1 MKPIIFILLFIS
13 TLTVLA
19 QSDHTKVISETN
31 VIPSYCL
38 EVTYDKTV
46 HLIFPSGIAYI
57 DLGSSNIIAGKA
69 EGAENVVRVKAA
81 VKDFLG
87 ETNFSVITDE
97 GSFYSFIV
105 NYSDKPEKLNIEMKD
120 FLHSEK
126 FGNHP
131 ENSMEVHLSGLGDE
145 SLLAVQM
152 AMEKIYKTNRKRI
165 KHVDSNQFGIEFSLR
180 GIFCHNGLLFLHTE
194 IKNTSDIP
202 FDIDFLVFKIV
213 DKKVV
218 KRTAIQETI
227 IEPVRAYNYLTSV
240 IGKESESTVFAF
252 NKFTIPDKKQLVVE
266 LFEKDGGRHQRFV
279 IKNADLAKARTI
291 GRL

>member
-13 TLTVLA
+13 TFSVFA
-19 QSDHTKVISETN
+19 QNNFTKVIHKNN

-69 EGAENVVRVKAA
+69 EGGENVVRVKAA
-81 VKDFLG
+81 VKDFTE

-105 NYSDKPEKLNIEMKD
+105 NYSNNPEKLNIEMKD
-120 FLHSEK
+120 FLHPERL
-126 FGNHP
+126 GNHS
-131 ENSMEVHLSGLGDE
+131 ENSMKVYLSELGDE
-145 SLLAVQM
+145 SPQTVQM

-165 KHVDSNQFGIEFSLR
+165 KHADSNQFGIEFSLQS
-180 GIFCHNGLLFLHTE
+180 ISCHNDLLFFRTE
-194 IKNTSDIP
+194 IKNASDIP
-202 FDIDFLVFKIV
+202 FEADFLAFKIV

-240 IGKESESTVFAF
+240 KGKESESTVFAF
-252 NKFTIPDKKQLVVE
+252 KKFTIPDKKQLVVE
-266 LFEKDGGRHQRFV
+266 LFEKNGGRHQRFV
-279 IKNADLAKARTI
+279 IRNGDLAKARSI
-291 GRL
+291 GKI

>member
-1 MKPIIFILLFIS
+1 MKPIIFILLYLS
-13 TLTVLA
+13 TLSLFA
-19 QSDHTKVISETN
+19 QNDYTKVIPKNN
-31 VIPSYCL
+31 VIPSYYL

-46 HLIFPSGIAYI
+46 HLIFPSGISYI

-81 VKDFLG
+81 VKDFSE

-105 NYSDKPEKLNIEMKD
+105 NYSKEPEKLNIEMKD
-120 FLHSEK
+120 FLHNDK
-126 FGNHP
+126 LTNRP
-131 ENSMEVHLSGLGDE
+131 ENFMEVQLSDLGNE
-145 SLLAVQM
+145 SPQAVQM
-152 AMEKIYKTNRKRI
+152 AMEKIYKANRKRV
-165 KHVDSNQFGIEFSLR
+165 KHINSNQFGIEFQLR
-180 GIFCHNGLLFLHTE
+180 GIFSHNGLLFLHTE

-240 IGKESESTVFAF
+240 KGKETESTVFAF
-252 NKFTIPDKKQLVVE
+252 KKFTIPDKKQLVVE
-266 LFEKDGGRHQRFV
+266 LFEKNGGRHQRFV
-279 IKNADLAKARTI
+279 IKNGDLAKTCPVKK
-291 GRL
+291 L